1 MQRMRIHSVFLILAG
16 VFIYGCL
23 SNSAGSIRK
32 GISEKSVVELYG
44 VPDVISERSG
54 DLERR
59 YVGGLVPVV
68 TIQHGRAIAIDAI
81 TLQEKE
87 MVQDTIKQTEKGNGI
102 LGIRKDN

>member
-1 MQRMRIHSVFLILAG
+1 M
-16 VFIYGCL
+16 
-23 SNSAGSIRK
+23 
-32 GISEKSVVELYG
+32 ELYG

-59 YVGGLVPVV
+59 YVGGLVPDYKWPKSELKKLYYPTMETVV